1 MGHIEHAKRSLV
13 PLIDRLNKYPIGLVD
28 NEILREMLS
37 ILFTETEAYVASKFP
52 LMEATISELSGST
65 KMSEEELLPLLN
77 TMADKGIIMDMPYG
91 DDVYYLLMPGVIGF
105 IEFTFMKNRT
115 DLPMDK
121 LAKMMT
127 DYFHHD
133 PENGQAKEFFGSK
146 TQLTR
151 SLVYEEH
158 IPVSSEIVSYESA
171 RDIIKNAEFG
181 AAGMCYCR
189 HKREHEGKSCKKG
202 VPVEGTCISFN
213 NGARFLARRGFAV
226 EKTTEELL
234 EIINMAHAHNLTH
247 ITDNIRNRPTFIC
260 NCCGCCCEIMTGIK
274 MGYYDGVGK
283 TSYIAV
289 IDPEKCDYCGE
300 CFTACNVRAI
310 ARDKNASES
319 RRVSAVDEKVCLG
332 CGACISACSKGAI
345 SLIPRRGYIAPPK
358 TKRSMFQS
366 ILREKGR
373 MRPFVFHI
381 AKKQIT
387 KIFKAGRG
395 KG

>member
-1 MGHIEHAKRSLV
+1 MGHIEHSKKTLV

-28 NEILREMLS
+28 NEILREILS
-37 ILFTETEAYVASKFP
+37 ILFTETEAFVASKFP
-52 LMEATISELSGST
+52 LMEATISELSRST
-65 KMSEEELLPLLN
+65 KMSNDELLPILN

-105 IEFTFMKNRT
+105 IEFTFMKNRA
-115 DLPMDK
+115 DLPMDR
-121 LAKMMT
+121 LARLMT
-127 DYFHHD
+127 EYFNND

-171 RDIIKNAEFG
+171 REIVKNSEFG
-181 AAGMCYCR
+181 AASMCYCR

-202 VPVEGTCISFN
+202 VPVEDTCISFN
-213 NGARFLARRGFAV
+213 TGARFLTRRGFAV
-226 EKTTEELL
+226 EKTKEELL
-234 EIINMAHAHNLTH
+234 EIIDMAHAHNLTH

-260 NCCGCCCEIMTGIK
+260 NCCGCCCEIMAGVK
-274 MGYYDGVGK
+274 QGYFDGVAK
-283 TSYIAV
+283 SSYIAV
-289 IDPEKCDYCGE
+289 IDPELCDYCGE

-310 ARDKNASES
+310 ARDKNAPDS
-319 RRVSAVDEKVCLG
+319 RCVSAVKQQVCLG

-345 SLIPRRGYIAPPK
+345 SLIPRENYVVPPK
-358 TKRSMFQS
+358 SKRNMFQS

-373 MRPFVFHI
+373 MRPYVFHI
-381 AKKQIT
+381 ARKKVK
-387 KIFKAGRG
+387 KILKPKFLK
-395 KG
+395 